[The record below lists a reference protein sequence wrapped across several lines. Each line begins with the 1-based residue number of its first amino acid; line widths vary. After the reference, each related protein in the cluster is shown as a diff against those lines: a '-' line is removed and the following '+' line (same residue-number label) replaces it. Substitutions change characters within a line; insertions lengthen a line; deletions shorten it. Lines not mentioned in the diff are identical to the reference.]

1 MHLSCCGC
9 ILQELL
15 LKLVEDYYPMPA
27 DPDADANA
35 AQKPAA
41 SKGRA
46 RRPDARPSRR
56 VCPMNVL
63 GICTDNNIFRK
74 RSEPLPWCDT
84 RTWCM
89 LVFVTVAR
97 DQMLY
102 CSAVCSGGGSSS
114 SSSSGG
120 GS

>member
-1 MHLSCCGC
+1 MCCELAPWPNWLPMLAQRSAGAKCAPLKVICGHLRSVST
-9 ILQELL
+9 LQELL

-56 VCPMNVL
+56 VCLVVVPR
-63 GICTDNNIFRK
+63 ICTYTAMFRWPPV
-74 RSEPLPWCDT
+74 PLP
-84 RTWCM
+84 
-89 LVFVTVAR
+89 
-97 DQMLY
+97 
-102 CSAVCSGGGSSS
+102 
-114 SSSSGG
+114 
-120 GS
+120 